1 MTDDKLNKFYCK
13 LDHLLAGSM
22 AIGKKYKITS
32 ITKNDVNSWLAKEAV
47 GMEIFGGENP

>member
-13 LDHLLAGSM
+13 LDHLLAGSKAM
-22 AIGKKYKITS
+22 GKLYKITS
-32 ITKNDVNSWLAKEAV
+32 ITKNDVNSWVAKEAV